1 MNATPRPRAFVRD
14 MSDTTT
20 SKEAFCE
27 KYTVELQDDALRS
40 VLCRIADVE
49 ICPEHRWT
57 AKELAELFANA
68 VNNHDAMRDALELI
82 VAWNRSG
89 GASTLEEGRELT
101 YQKAKAALALA
112 KGGKVGVV

>member
-1 MNATPRPRAFVRD
+1 MTATPRPRAFVRD

-27 KYTVELQDDALRS
+27 KYTVELQDDARRS

-68 VNNHDAMRDALELI
+68 VNNHDAMQEALE
-82 VAWNRSG
+82 
-89 GASTLEEGRELT
+89 
-101 YQKAKAALALA
+101 KDD
-112 KGGKVGVV
+112 

>member
-1 MNATPRPRAFVRD
+1 

-40 VLCRIADVE
+40 VLCRIADIE

-68 VNNHDAMRDALELI
+68 VNSFDAMREALEQAIARIELANREGDPI
-82 VAWNRSG
+82 MSAW
-89 GASTLEEGRELT
+89 LPD
-101 YQKAKAALALA
+101 AKAALALA
-112 KGGKVGVV
+112 KGSRER

>member
-40 VLCRIADVE
+40 VLCRIADIE

-68 VNNHDAMRDALELI
+68 VNSFDAMREALEQTLLN
-82 VAWNRSG
+82 ARSPE
-89 GASTLEEGRELT
+89 ATDWPVVVERIE
-101 YQKAKAALALA
+101 AALALA
-112 KGGKVGVV
+112 KGQ